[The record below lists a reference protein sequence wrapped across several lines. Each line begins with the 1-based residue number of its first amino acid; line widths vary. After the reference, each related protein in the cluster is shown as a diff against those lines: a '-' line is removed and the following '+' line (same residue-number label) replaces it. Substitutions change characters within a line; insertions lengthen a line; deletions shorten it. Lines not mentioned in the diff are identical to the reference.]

1 MQVAVHPE
9 LLRWACERAG
19 FNTHMVAEKIPQLPA
34 WERGEKR
41 PTLKQLEKFADKV
54 HVPVGYLFLSAP
66 PAEHLP
72 IPDFRTVG
80 NLKIGHPSP
89 DLLETIYLC
98 QQRQEW
104 YRDFSVT
111 AREDTRNFVG
121 SAALR
126 DDPMVVAENIRF
138 TLGFDIDSRS
148 KMHTW
153 EEALRRFIAE
163 ADTAGIMIMVS
174 GIVGSN
180 THRKLDHNE
189 FRGFTLCDE
198 RAPLVFINGSDT
210 KSAQMFTLAHE
221 LAHVWLGK
229 TGLSDLAPV
238 SVPTNDIEKWCNSVA
253 AETLVPLA
261 LMRSEFN
268 VSGNLSEEYNRLARY
283 FKVSIQVIIRRL
295 YDCGFLSRTT
305 YEQTYDEELERLLAI
320 TKGKGGDY
328 YRTQPARVSR
338 RFARA
343 LIASTLEGQTL
354 HRDAFRLL
362 GLKKMSTFHEL
373 SARLLGVV

>member
-1 MQVAVHPE
+1 MHVEVNPA
-9 LLRWACERAG
+9 LLRWACDRAG
-19 FNTHMVAEKIPQLPA
+19 MNTPMVAEKIPQLPA

-41 PTLKQLEKFADKV
+41 PTLKQLEKFANKV
-54 HVPVGYLFLSAP
+54 HVPVGYLLLPTP
-66 PAEHLP
+66 PKEHLP

-80 NLKIGHPSP
+80 NMKIGHPSP

-104 YRDFSVT
+104 YRDFSVSI
-111 AREDTRNFVG
+111 RGDTCVFVG
-121 SAALR
+121 SATLS
-126 DDPMVVAENIRF
+126 DDTVIVAENIRS

-148 KMHTW
+148 KMYTW
-153 EEALRRFIAE
+153 EEALRRFIAQ
-163 ADTAGIMIMVS
+163 ADAAGIMIMVS

-221 LAHVWLGK
+221 LAHIWLGK
-229 TGLSDLAPV
+229 TGISDLAPI
-238 SVPTNDIEKWCNSVA
+238 SVPTNDIEKWCNNVA
-253 AETLVPLA
+253 AEILVPLA

-268 VSGNLSEEYNRLARY
+268 ASGNLFEEYNRLAKY
-283 FKVSIQVIIRRL
+283 FKVSTLVIIRRL
-295 YDCGFLSRTT
+295 HDCGFLSRTT
-305 YEQTYDEELERLLAI
+305 YEHTYHEELERLLAI

-328 YRTQPARVSR
+328 YRT
-338 RFARA
+338 
-343 LIASTLEGQTL
+343 
-354 HRDAFRLL
+354 
-362 GLKKMSTFHEL
+362 
-373 SARLLGVV
+373 